1 VSTRR
6 WSGIAGILF
15 LACAI
20 ASVAVHGSFPDTLK
34 ANALTKIASFYAD
47 RSHDSHAV
55 LAVVLGFIG
64 LFFFTWFL
72 GGLWSTL
79 RDAEGTT
86 SAPTVILA
94 VGGAAFFALAAGAH
108 MFNNVTGISAH
119 FDKAYHQ
126 PDPKIALTMLDLGTG
141 AILASAMAAGT
152 MTLAALVLI
161 RRTRALPIWIAWL
174 GLAVTVLAL
183 PVVPPLAR
191 LSGLVLAVWTVA
203 ISVVFVTSEAAA

>member
-1 VSTRR
+1 MTTGSSRKKQPAPWDLKSV
-6 WSGIAGILF
+6 F
-15 LACAI
+15 LQR
-20 ASVAVHGSFPDTLK
+20 VQ
-34 ANALTKIASFYAD
+34 
-47 RSHDSHAV
+47 
-55 LAVVLGFIG
+55 
-64 LFFFTWFL
+64 
-72 GGLWSTL
+72 
-79 RDAEGTT
+79 
-86 SAPTVILA
+86 
-94 VGGAAFFALAAGAH
+94 AAGGFVNCH
-108 MFNNVTGISAH
+108 AH